1 MDGEKENLRAKN
13 IIWTAAG
20 DYTFRPQFLA
30 ENGNETLDLYL
41 NMVIGLVHKW
51 YDTDKVA
58 AYFDSLGGTE
68 HQGACDALSW
78 VALENAVYEREIKE
92 RPVLSDLREEYAEEI
107 LSRTAMLVKTL
118 PEERINEAKCRRILG
133 KREVPRMRKS
143 CCVICLRRRTR
154 IPIRCSFG
162 SIRRFARITIWTYRR
177 KEETGEFT

>member
-68 HQGACDALSW
+68 HQGATSTEPPDA
-78 VALENAVYEREIKE
+78 APNKNR
-92 RPVLSDLREEYAEEI
+92 LRI
-107 LSRTAMLVKTL
+107 QNT
-118 PEERINEAKCRRILG
+118 
-133 KREVPRMRKS
+133 
-143 CCVICLRRRTR
+143 
-154 IPIRCSFG
+154 
-162 SIRRFARITIWTYRR
+162 
-177 KEETGEFT
+177 